1 MLARGASWLC
11 LIALAVLSLLPAQ
24 EIDPVRNSYY
34 GLGLSAEHVVA
45 YAGTA
50 MVLLGGY
57 AGRFGLL
64 RAGAFL
70 VAYGTLLEAAQA
82 FSPGRTPQAIDLVEN
97 TVGVLV
103 GTLLFLLLRSARE
116 GAVRRAFSSM

>member
-1 MLARGASWLC
+1 MLARRASWLC
-11 LIALAVLSLLPAQ
+11 LTALAVLSLLPAQ

-34 GLGLSAEHVVA
+34 GLGLSAEHAVA

-50 MVLLGGY
+50 MALLCGY
-57 AGRFGLL
+57 AGWFGLA
-64 RAGAFL
+64 RTGAFL
-70 VAYGTLLEAAQA
+70 IAYGTLLEAAQA

-97 TVGVLV
+97 AVGVLV
-103 GTLLFLLLRSARE
+103 GTLFFLLLRSARE